1 MITIMTA
8 FNTLRRLRTFLGKE
22 QREMAVI
29 AGCSRH
35 TVESVEQG
43 RLRLS
48 ARLATKISEATGID
62 YNWLLAGDTT
72 LPMVARD
79 GAPYRQKDFELAQD
93 SELSKPLPL
102 YQFAPEMQVGVGADL
117 VYRALKAA
125 RRRNAVPEFLKRFNH
140 YVRSEIR
147 RFPEFRNEVRG
158 QWQHETRKGGGKWQF
173 EHKSGVRKE
182 LLLPRDEG
190 PLQRNKRPCLEAI
203 AEFRAWEKVSNK

>member
-1 MITIMTA
+1 
-8 FNTLRRLRTFLGKE
+8 
-22 QREMAVI
+22 MALI

-62 YNWLLAGDTT
+62 YNWLLAGDPT

-102 YQFAPEMQVGVGADL
+102 YLFAPEMQVGVGADL
-117 VYRALKAA
+117 LYRALKAA
-125 RRRNAVPEFLKRFNH
+125 RRCNAVQPFLRRLENFI
-140 YVRSEIR
+140 RSEIR
-147 RFPEFRNEVRG
+147 RFPELANEVRAE
-158 QWQHETRKGGGKWQF
+158 QKHETRSGKRHYSVDRNRGKRYYSVNRNRGEWRWEDKGGGK
-173 EHKSGVRKE
+173 KE
-182 LLLPRDEG
+182 LLLPRDAG
-190 PLQRNKRPCLEAI
+190 PLQRNKRRCLEAI
-203 AEFRAWEKVSNK
+203 AEFRTLEKVSKK